1 MGSLNLQNRCL
12 QVSETVK
19 KKKVLENLRATAFVF
34 CQMTDSKWMILL
46 QKHLPVDLAVAI
58 LGENRS

>member
-19 KKKVLENLRATAFVF
+19 KKPKNNLRATAFVF
-34 CQMTDSKWMILL
+34 GQMTDSKWMRLL
-46 QKHLPVDLAVAI
+46 QKHPPVDLAVAI
-58 LGENRS
+58 LGKNRS